1 MYEIGLGIILTLFAI
16 TAMATLT
23 VGEPPTPP
31 KSRSFGNER
40 PPLNERKPPKIEP
53 PKIEPPKIERTQSE
67 HDFLWL
73 AFYAKGMEND
83 TLLEDKSEEFKAGYS
98 EAMKDVRWGIDHI
111 NEFHKYEELTDE

>member
-16 TAMATLT
+16 TAMETLT
-23 VGEPPTPP
+23 VGGPPTPP

-53 PKIEPPKIERTQSE
+53 PKIERTQSE
-67 HDFLWL
+67 QDFLWL
-73 AFYAKGMEND
+73 RFYAQGMEND
-83 TLLEDKSEEFKAGYS
+83 TLSEDNSQEFKVGYS
-98 EAMKDVRWGIDHI
+98 EAIKDVLWGIDHI

>member
-1 MYEIGLGIILTLFAI
+1 MYEIGLGIILTLFAL

-40 PPLNERKPPKIEP
+40 PPLNERKPPKIE
-53 PKIEPPKIERTQSE
+53 RTQSE

-73 AFYAKGMEND
+73 IFYAQGMEND
-83 TLLEDKSEEFKAGYS
+83 TLSEDNSQEFKVGYS

>member
-1 MYEIGLGIILTLFAI
+1 MNEIGLGIILTLFAI

-53 PKIEPPKIERTQSE
+53 PKIERTQSE

-73 AFYAKGMEND
+73 IFYAKGMEND

-98 EAMKDVRWGIDHI
+98 EAMKDVRWGI
-111 NEFHKYEELTDE
+111 EFIDKFNNEELEESK

>member
-1 MYEIGLGIILTLFAI
+1 MSEIGLGIILALFAL

-53 PKIEPPKIERTQSE
+53 PKIERTQSE
-67 HDFLWL
+67 QDFLWL
-73 AFYAKGMEND
+73 RFYAQGMEND
-83 TLLEDKSEEFKAGYS
+83 TLSEDNSQEFKVGYS
-98 EAMKDVRWGIDHI
+98 EAMKDVLWGIDHI

>member
-23 VGEPPTPP
+23 VGGPPTPP

-40 PPLNERKPPKIEP
+40 PPREMRKPPMGDK
-53 PKIEPPKIERTQSE
+53 RASTTQSE

-73 AFYAKGMEND
+73 TFYAKGMEND

-111 NEFHKYEELTDE
+111 NEFHKYGELTDE

>member
-1 MYEIGLGIILTLFAI
+1 MNEIGLGIILTLFAI
-16 TAMATLT
+16 TAMVTLT
-23 VGEPPTPP
+23 VEEPPTPP

-53 PKIEPPKIERTQSE
+53 PKIERTQSE

-73 AFYAKGMEND
+73 IFYAQGMEND
-83 TLLEDKSEEFKAGYS
+83 TLSEDNSQEFKRGYT

>member
-1 MYEIGLGIILTLFAI
+1 MNEIGLGIILTLFAL

-53 PKIEPPKIERTQSE
+53 PKIERTKSE
-67 HDFLWL
+67 QDFLWL
-73 AFYAKGMEND
+73 RFYAQGMEND
-83 TLLEDKSEEFKAGYS
+83 TLSEDNSQEFKVGYS
-98 EAMKDVRWGIDHI
+98 EAMKDVLWGIDHI

>member
-1 MYEIGLGIILTLFAI
+1 MSEIGLGIILTLFAI

-53 PKIEPPKIERTQSE
+53 PKIECTQSE

-73 AFYAKGMEND
+73 TFYAKGMEND

>member
-1 MYEIGLGIILTLFAI
+1 MSEIGLGIILTLFAI

-73 AFYAKGMEND
+73 TFYAKGMEND

-111 NEFHKYEELTDE
+111 NEFHKYGELTDE